1 MNKKNKNRFLSHRGA
16 SCPTDRALPC
26 DCSSYASPYPNPTT
40 VFGALVGGP
49 NVVAARQ
56 SGSSS
61 APSSGFFGFF
71 DSRESYQT
79 NEPALD
85 YNAGWLV
92 TTMSLAAMDEAA
104 PQPGTLAATTMSSA
118 TTPLPV
124 SQNAANSDSFA
135 WDSCFD
141 SGLGTYPQLP
151 RAFLADLRKAT
162 TSSIA
167 SSRYEGGSF
176 FFYFFPLARLLD
188 SFFFKKRTISTSG
201 EQEKKHSSS
210 SRYSPRGTGSL
221 RRFQG
226 WQPDGIMLM
235 AAGIASVA
243 AVLAVSSVAA
253 SGGLWSLFGGGVG
266 TRQKEPTAAA
276 RAAAEAAAA
285 KNGNNPAV
293 AAAVLAAFT
302 KPRTARQQWFDG
314 AVRLA
319 AARND
324 VRMLDLLERYATP
337 GGIAGSGT
345 SEAAVGEAPA
355 SSTAAAS
362 ATSLPHSSAA
372 RKTASSKPGVVFDPN
387 AALPDGFTALLA
399 AAAAAVCSPSKAS
412 PRAQLQPLTLP
423 TGSMRSFASSE
434 SLPESAAALAAKNRA
449 AAAGTAAAPAS
460 VLVQRASSP
469 KAAPL
474 PLRPPPV
481 AFSSSSSSVS
491 GSLPLP
497 STAVEFLLS
506 RGADP
511 RAKKRDGWGDT
522 ALHYAAAAGNV
533 AAAIVLA
540 RAAPE
545 LLSTANFAGR
555 TPAAVARFGWRD
567 EVAAALDDLLE
578 ELGPIAEL
586 RAGTGSTKKA
596 RRARKAVS
604 MARDKAAASV
614 AAEALPD
621 RSGGGGGA
629 GHPAAGAAPAATA
642 ATAALAAAPAAAAAA
657 STAAGAA
664 AKGAAGAAEACS
676 LPPPRQPAP
685 LTRHELALVS
695 RFADR
700 GRDGWGS
707 IGTRPARG
715 IRSFRIAA
723 ALATVAWALYLT
735 WRALRTLND
744 SSEAARYVYS
754 VVFWLIEFFGFVF
767 WCPLVVCLWR
777 QVERPPR
784 NLHRMLDG
792 DKGLTRDS
800 ASTMVSS
807 SAYPSV
813 ALIIACYVEPVEI
826 IQVRLFLLLSFST
839 GFLCTFFL
847 NIIFFQPPTHTHP
860 HTHAHTLA
868 HKS

>member
-1 MNKKNKNRFLSHRGA
+1 MRGA
-16 SCPTDRALPC
+16 P
-26 DCSSYASPYPNPTT
+26 
-40 VFGALVGGP
+40 F
-49 NVVAARQ
+49 
-56 SGSSS
+56 
-61 APSSGFFGFF
+61 
-71 DSRESYQT
+71 
-79 NEPALD
+79 
-85 YNAGWLV
+85 
-92 TTMSLAAMDEAA
+92 
-104 PQPGTLAATTMSSA
+104 
-118 TTPLPV
+118 
-124 SQNAANSDSFA
+124 
-135 WDSCFD
+135 
-141 SGLGTYPQLP
+141 
-151 RAFLADLRKAT
+151 
-162 TSSIA
+162 SSI
-167 SSRYEGGSF
+167 F
-176 FFYFFPLARLLD
+176 FRLLACLTP
-188 SFFFKKRTISTSG
+188 FFFKKRTISTSG

-293 AAAVLAAFT
+293 AAAVLAAFA

-355 SSTAAAS
+355 SSTAAAL
-362 ATSLPHSSAA
+362 ATSLTATRLCNGNVAASSAA

-449 AAAGTAAAPAS
+449 AAAGPAAAPAS

-481 AFSSSSSSVS
+481 AFSSSSSVS

-533 AAAIVLA
+533 AAAIALA

-604 MARDKAAASV
+604 MARDKAAASL

-629 GHPAAGAAPAATA
+629 GHPAAGATPAAAAATA
-642 ATAALAAAPAAAAAA
+642 APSAPAAAAAA

-664 AKGAAGAAEACS
+664 AKGAPGAAKACS
-676 LPPPRQPAP
+676 LPPPPRQPAP

-784 NLHRMLDG
+784 NLHRMLYG

-839 GFLCTFFL
+839 VFLCTFFH

>member
-1 MNKKNKNRFLSHRGA
+1 MRGA
-16 SCPTDRALPC
+16 P
-26 DCSSYASPYPNPTT
+26 
-40 VFGALVGGP
+40 F
-49 NVVAARQ
+49 
-56 SGSSS
+56 
-61 APSSGFFGFF
+61 
-71 DSRESYQT
+71 
-79 NEPALD
+79 
-85 YNAGWLV
+85 
-92 TTMSLAAMDEAA
+92 
-104 PQPGTLAATTMSSA
+104 
-118 TTPLPV
+118 
-124 SQNAANSDSFA
+124 
-135 WDSCFD
+135 
-141 SGLGTYPQLP
+141 
-151 RAFLADLRKAT
+151 
-162 TSSIA
+162 SSI
-167 SSRYEGGSF
+167 F
-176 FFYFFPLARLLD
+176 FRLLACLTP
-188 SFFFKKRTISTSG
+188 FFFKKRTISTSG

-293 AAAVLAAFT
+293 AAAVLAAFA

-345 SEAAVGEAPA
+345 SQAAVGEAPA
-355 SSTAAAS
+355 SPTAAAS

-481 AFSSSSSSVS
+481 AFSSSSSVS

-533 AAAIVLA
+533 AAAIALA

-604 MARDKAAASV
+604 MARDKAAASL

-629 GHPAAGAAPAATA
+629 GHPAAGAAPAA
-642 ATAALAAAPAAAAAA
+642 AAAA

-664 AKGAAGAAEACS
+664 AKGAPGAAEACS

-784 NLHRMLDG
+784 NLHRMLYG

-839 GFLCTFFL
+839 VFLCTFFH